1 MLRKERT
8 YTKEDIINIISKSK
22 NVVIQSL
29 EDEFKVAA
37 KSQNKE
43 LNALNI
49 MCLSIQNVMVLDKL
63 IDVINKEYE

>member
-1 MLRKERT
+1 MFKKERT
-8 YTKEDIINIISKSK
+8 YTKEDIINIINKSK

-43 LNALNI
+43 INALNI
-49 MCLSIQNVMVLDKL
+49 MCFSIQNVMVLDKL
-63 IDVINKEYE
+63 RDVINKEYE